1 MFLDPDKLH
10 EASPAQILKEAAA
23 GRLGIDHRFL
33 HALMDRPKETMRAI
47 ADWRGR
53 DHDAD
58 AVDLELE
65 IVAIVRALHAPEGI
79 PAIVDA
85 IQVAPDDIPDEV
97 VEAIHSFGELAVE
110 PLLHLYLELEDKQ
123 EESSEEIAF
132 LLASLG
138 VRDPRILGLLL
149 ERMEQDADQGSFLL
163 GIYGDPATRP
173 ELEKVLSSLTDEQS
187 ALRSEIERAIE
198 SFSEQPETSH
208 ADEAYDIYAE
218 YPETADPPVELLSE
232 QERLEMLDHP
242 NPSVRAEVAR
252 SFSTSELDP
261 VSVKKLLQRAQSD
274 SDIKVRVSAWTAL
287 TNETEQAEVLEA
299 MLDGLRNPSTSPE
312 ERAGITVGLALE
324 ADRNE
329 VRKAME
335 DLYAQ
340 PETRARALEAMWR
353 SLHPSFRDYFEQHLY
368 DTDVET
374 RRSAIWGVG
383 YFSVRSAVGRL
394 RELFEDEELRPDAL
408 FAYALAIP
416 ADISRSRMK
425 SLLARIENDAE
436 ALSEGEVEL
445 VKIAL
450 DERLA
455 MIGKHPYFNAPD

>member
-1 MFLDPDKLH
+1 MFLDPDKLPK
-10 EASPAQILKEAAA
+10 APPAQILKEAAA
-23 GRLGIDHRFL
+23 GRLGVDHRFL
-33 HALMDRPKETMRAI
+33 RALMDRPKETMQAI
-47 ADWRGR
+47 LDWRGQ

-79 PAIVDA
+79 PAIIDA

-97 VEAIHSFGELAVE
+97 VEAINSFGELAVE
-110 PLLHLYLELEDKQ
+110 PLLRLYVGLDGKEPDR
-123 EESSEEIAF
+123 EEVAF

-149 ERMEQDADQGSFLL
+149 ERMEQDADHGSFLL
-163 GIYGDPATRP
+163 GIYGDPAGRP
-173 ELEKVLSSLTDEQS
+173 ELEKVMSSLSDEQS
-187 ALRSEIERAIE
+187 ALRGEIERAIE

-208 ADEAYDIYAE
+208 ADEPYDIYAE

-299 MLDGLRNPSTSPE
+299 MLEGLRNPSTPPE
-312 ERAGITVGLALE
+312 ERAGIIVGLALE

-335 DLYAQ
+335 DLYTQ

-368 DTDVET
+368 DTDVEI

>member
-1 MFLDPDKLH
+1 
-10 EASPAQILKEAAA
+10 
-23 GRLGIDHRFL
+23 
-33 HALMDRPKETMRAI
+33 
-47 ADWRGR
+47 
-53 DHDAD
+53 
-58 AVDLELE
+58 
-65 IVAIVRALHAPEGI
+65 
-79 PAIVDA
+79 
-85 IQVAPDDIPDEV
+85 
-97 VEAIHSFGELAVE
+97 
-110 PLLHLYLELEDKQ
+110 
-123 EESSEEIAF
+123 
-132 LLASLG
+132 
-138 VRDPRILGLLL
+138 
-149 ERMEQDADQGSFLL
+149 
-163 GIYGDPATRP
+163 
-173 ELEKVLSSLTDEQS
+173 
-187 ALRSEIERAIE
+187 
-198 SFSEQPETSH
+198 
-208 ADEAYDIYAE
+208 
-218 YPETADPPVELLSE
+218 
-232 QERLEMLDHP
+232 
-242 NPSVRAEVAR
+242 
-252 SFSTSELDP
+252 
-261 VSVKKLLQRAQSD
+261 
-274 SDIKVRVSAWTAL
+274 
-287 TNETEQAEVLEA
+287 
-299 MLDGLRNPSTSPE
+299 LRNPSTPPE
-312 ERAGITVGLALE
+312 ERAGIIVGLALE

-335 DLYAQ
+335 DLYTQ

-368 DTDVET
+368 DTDVEI

>member
-10 EASPAQILKEAAA
+10 EAAPAQILEEAAA
-23 GRLGIDHRFL
+23 GRLGVDHRFL
-33 HALMDRPKETMRAI
+33 RALIERPEETVRAI
-47 ADWRGR
+47 SDRRGH
-53 DHDAD
+53 DHEGD

-65 IVAIVRALHAPEGI
+65 IVALVRALHAPEGI
-79 PAIVDA
+79 PSIIDA
-85 IQVAPDDIPDEV
+85 IRVAPDDIPDEV
-97 VEAIHSFGELAVE
+97 VEAIHSFGEIAVD
-110 PLLHLYLELEDKQ
+110 PLLHLYLELKDK
-123 EESSEEIAF
+123 EEESEEIAF

-149 ERMEQDADQGSFLL
+149 ERLEHDPDHGSFLL
-163 GIYGDPATRP
+163 GIYGDPVARP
-173 ELEKVLSSLTDEQS
+173 ELEKVISSLSEEQT
-187 ALRSEIERAIE
+187 ALRGEIERVLE
-198 SFSEQPETSH
+198 SFSGQPETSSP
-208 ADEAYDIYAE
+208 DEPYDIYAE

-232 QERLEMLDHP
+232 RERLEMLDHP
-242 NPSVRAEVAR
+242 NPTVRAEVAR
-252 SFSTSELDP
+252 SFMNTDLDP
-261 VSVKKLLQRAQSD
+261 VAVKTLLARAQSD
-274 SDIKVRVSAWTAL
+274 SDLAVRVASWTAL
-287 TNETEQAEVLEA
+287 THETEQADVLEA
-299 MLDGLRNPSTSPE
+299 MLSGLRNPAISPE
-312 ERAGITVGLALE
+312 ERAGIAVGLSLE

-335 DLYAQ
+335 DLYAR

-368 DTDVET
+368 DTDIEI

-394 RELFEDEELRPDAL
+394 RELFEDEELRADAL
-408 FAYALAIP
+408 FAYALAVP

-425 SLLARIENDAE
+425 SLLARIEKDAD
-436 ALSEGEVEL
+436 ALSESEVEL

-455 MIGKHPYFNAPD
+455 IIGKHPYFNAPD

>member
-1 MFLDPDKLH
+1 MFLDPDKLPK
-10 EASPAQILKEAAA
+10 APPAQILKEAAA
-23 GRLGIDHRFL
+23 GRLGVDHRFL
-33 HALMDRPKETMRAI
+33 RALMDRPKETMQAI
-47 ADWRGR
+47 LDWRGQ

-79 PAIVDA
+79 PAIIDA

-110 PLLHLYLELEDKQ
+110 PLLRLYVGLDGKEPDR
-123 EESSEEIAF
+123 EEVAF

-138 VRDPRILGLLL
+138 VRDARILGLLL
-149 ERMEQDADQGSFLL
+149 ERMEQDADHGSFLL
-163 GIYGDPATRP
+163 GIYGDPAGRP
-173 ELEKVLSSLTDEQS
+173 ELEKVMSSLSDEQS
-187 ALRSEIERAIE
+187 ALRGEIERAIE

-208 ADEAYDIYAE
+208 ADEPYDIYAE
-218 YPETADPPVELLSE
+218 YPETADPPIELLSE

-242 NPSVRAEVAR
+242 NPSVRAEVAG

-299 MLDGLRNPSTSPE
+299 MLEGLRNPSTPPE

-335 DLYAQ
+335 DLYTQ

-368 DTDVET
+368 DTDVEI

>member
-1 MFLDPDKLH
+1 MFLDPDNFDD
-10 EASPAQILKEAAA
+10 ASSAQILKEAAA

-33 HALMDRPKETMRAI
+33 RALMGRPEETVRAI
-47 ADWRGR
+47 VDWRGQ

-65 IVAIVRALHAPEGI
+65 IVAIVRALRAPEGI
-79 PAIVDA
+79 PAIIDA
-85 IQVAPDDIPDEV
+85 IQVEPDDVPDEI
-97 VEAIHSFGELAVE
+97 VEAIHSFGGLAVE
-110 PLLHLYLELEDKQ
+110 PLLHLYLELESKGED
-123 EESSEEIAF
+123 SEEIAF

-149 ERMEQDADQGSFLL
+149 QRLESDPDHGAFLL
-163 GIYGDPATRP
+163 GIYGDPAARP
-173 ELEKVLSSLTDEQS
+173 ELEKAMASLGDDQG
-187 ALRSEIERAIE
+187 ALRSEIERAVE
-198 SFSEQPETSH
+198 SLSERPEAPDNGDS
-208 ADEAYDIYAE
+208 YDIYAE
-218 YPETADPPVELLSE
+218 YPETADPPIELLSGR
-232 QERLEMLDHP
+232 ERLEMLDHP
-242 NPSVRAEVAR
+242 NPSVRAEAAR
-252 SFSTSELDP
+252 SFSNSDLDP
-261 VSVKKLLQRAQSD
+261 DVVKTLLERAQSD
-274 SDIKVRVSAWTAL
+274 SDIQVRVSAWTAL
-287 TNETEQAEVLEA
+287 ATETERAEVLDA
-299 MLDGLRNPSTSPE
+299 MLAGLRNPATLPE

-329 VRKAME
+329 VRKSME

-394 RELFEDEELRPDAL
+394 RELFDDEELRPDAL

-425 SLLARIENDAE
+425 NLLARIENDAE
-436 ALSEGEVEL
+436 ALSESEVEL
-445 VKIAL
+445 VKVAL